1 MLSFSMISN
10 TDSIKV
16 RASDILDQWLGG
28 SEAAIRA
35 IFTRARAAAPCIL
48 FFDELD
54 AIAMN
59 REDDNEGSNDVH
71 SRLLSTLLNEMDGVS
86 SNKAVND
93 LLIVGT
99 TNRIKA
105 IDAALLRPGRF
116 EEHILIDLP
125 TMSDIETMMQMLLVK
140 VPLDPN
146 LHICD
151 VSELLAELEASAADV
166 KGLCS
171 EACLYAINNVKNGEN
186 LDSVTLKTN
195 DFDAVIRRWKQ

>member
-1 MLSFSMISN
+1 LPI
-10 TDSIKV
+10 TDLFFTKV

-59 REDDNEGSNDVH
+59 REDDDEGSNDVH
-71 SRLLSTLLNEMDGVS
+71 SRLLSTLLNEMDGVN
-86 SNKAVND
+86 SNKATTD

-99 TNRIKA
+99 TNRIIA

-116 EEHILIDLP
+116 EEHILVGLP
-125 TMSDIETMMQMLLVK
+125 TISDIESMMKMMLTK
-140 VPLDPN
+140 VPLDPQVN
-146 LHICD
+146 LYD
-151 VSELLAELEASAADV
+151 VAELLAELEASAADV
-166 KGLCS
+166 KGICA
-171 EACLYAINNVKNGEN
+171 EACLYAINNVNEGED
-186 LDSVTLKTN
+186 LDQISLKGN
-195 DFDAVIRRWKQ
+195 DFDTVIRMWKD